1 MPYIPM
7 PEGRGFTALYDKTAV
22 NPANDN
28 KGDVNAM
35 TQTKLAESVSRVS
48 GVPEGA
54 TERVINFTIETIL
67 KTVQNGESVVFPG
80 FGKFFLAS
88 YEERLSNNPRTGEQI
103 TVPARKALRFKA
115 SSKVKDTIN

>member
-1 MPYIPM
+1 MPADHR
-7 PEGRGFTALYDKTAV
+7 EDKTAV

-67 KTVQNGESVVFPG
+67 KTVQSGESVVLPG

-88 YEERLSNNPRTGEQI
+88 YKERTGTNPRTGEQM
-103 TVPARKALRFKA
+103 TVPACKFLRSKA
-115 SSKVKDTIN
+115 SS

>member
-1 MPYIPM
+1 
-7 PEGRGFTALYDKTAV
+7 
-22 NPANDN
+22 
-28 KGDVNAM
+28 M

-67 KTVQNGESVVFPG
+67 KTVQSGESVVFPG

-115 SSKVKDTIN
+115 SPKVKDAIN

>member
-1 MPYIPM
+1 M

-35 TQTKLAESVSRVS
+35 TKTKLAERVSLVS
-48 GVPEGA
+48 GVPVGT

-67 KTVQNGESVVFPG
+67 KTAQNGESVILPC

-88 YEERLSNNPRTGEQI
+88 YKERTGTNPRTGEQM
-103 TVPARKALRFKA
+103 TVPACKFLRFKA